1 MKKITNL
8 NETNDI
14 NEIKKRAHQIKISSN
29 QLVKLA
35 EDSQIP
41 IFVAYYDP
49 QKGYQYNGVF
59 PEELDAEDLASE
71 YGRFYEFLRVCIG
84 FNKADLMPQMKKSE
98 EDLPDHEKGEV

>member
-1 MKKITNL
+1 MKK
-8 NETNDI
+8 ETNF
-14 NEIKKRAHQIKISSN
+14 NKTRNNTHQIKISSN

-84 FNKADLMPQMKKSE
+84 FNKADLMPQMKSSE
-98 EDLPDHEKGEV
+98 EGLSDHEKGGV